1 MDRID
6 CVLKSC
12 VEVTSFASRKRHFR
26 AFINRKKKKKKE
38 RKRVSRRKRIY
49 APLVPWQ
56 LTIEFRSSLPFAAK
70 DFAKTHSR
78 ADRINL
84 LSDDMLKVLRVY
96 VS

>member
-26 AFINRKKKKKKE
+26 AFINRKKKNE
-38 RKRVSRRKRIY
+38 RKRVSRHKRIY

-56 LTIEFRSSLPFAAK
+56 LTIEFRLSLPFAAK
-70 DFAKTHSR
+70 DFAKMHSR

-84 LSDDMLKVLRVY
+84 LSDNMLKVLRVY